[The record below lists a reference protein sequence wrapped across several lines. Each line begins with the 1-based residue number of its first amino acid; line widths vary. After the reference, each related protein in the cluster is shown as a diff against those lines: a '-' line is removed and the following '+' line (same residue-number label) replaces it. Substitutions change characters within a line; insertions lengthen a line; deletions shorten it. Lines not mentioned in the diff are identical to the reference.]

1 MEEEKGP
8 QLMELTL
15 KTSDLVEELDMGQGA
30 VERKTTIPVLSNI
43 LIEARGSEVV
53 LTATDLEISIQSSCP
68 AAVKTG
74 GSTTLPARKLLDYV
88 RLLPDME
95 LAVRVSENQSANLT
109 CGRARTR
116 IAGMSGENYPEL
128 PEMPA
133 VLTQIPAQVLTNA
146 ISKTSFAVADEE
158 SRYTLTGAL
167 LIIRE
172 DSLVMVAT
180 DGHRMAYFE
189 KPHKFNEIS
198 GEVKGLIPKKALA
211 ELLKLTEKLVVQGD
225 ESLTV
230 MVDFAS
236 DENHLFFRCGKRLLI
251 MRKLSGQF
259 PDYERVLPRET
270 GISIEIGREE
280 FTAAVRRVS
289 QFADDRSRAV
299 RLELEE
305 GQLKLMASGSDAG
318 ESEESLSTA
327 YGGNRVKV
335 GFNSTYML
343 DFMGAVSDAANVEVQ
358 FKDDE
363 SAGQFRIP
371 GEDSYNYR
379 YVVMPMRV

>member
-1 MEEEKGP
+1 
-8 QLMELTL
+8 MELTL
-15 KTSDLVEELDMGQGA
+15 KTSDLVEELTVGQGA

-43 LIEARGSEVV
+43 LIEARDGEVV

-88 RLLPDME
+88 SLLPDME
-95 LAVRVSENQSANLT
+95 LALRVSENQSANLT
-109 CGRARTR
+109 CGRSRTR

-128 PEMPA
+128 PEAPG
-133 VLTQIPAQVLTNA
+133 VLTHIPAQVLTNA

-172 DSLVMVAT
+172 ESLVMVAT
-180 DGHRMAYFE
+180 DGHRMAYFK
-189 KPHKFNEIS
+189 KPHKFDGIS
-198 GEVKGLIPKKALA
+198 GEVRGLIPKKALA
-211 ELLKLTEKLVVQGD
+211 ELLKLAEKLAAQGD
-225 ESLTV
+225 ESLAL

-270 GISIEIGREE
+270 GASIEIGREE
-280 FTAAVRRVS
+280 LMAAVRRVS
-289 QFADDRSRAV
+289 QFADDRSHAV
-299 RLELEE
+299 RLELDE
-305 GQLKLMASGSDAG
+305 GQLKLAASGSEAG
-318 ESEESLSTA
+318 ESEESLPIVYDGA
-327 YGGNRVKV
+327 RVQV
-335 GFNSTYML
+335 GFNSVYML
-343 DFMGAVSDAANVEVQ
+343 DFLGAAGGSRNIEMQ
-358 FKDDE
+358 FKDEE
-363 SAGQFRIP
+363 SAGQFSIP
-371 GEDSYNYR
+371 GEDSYDYR

>member
-1 MEEEKGP
+1 
-8 QLMELTL
+8 MELTL
-15 KTSDLVEELDMGQGA
+15 KTSDLVEELSVGQGA
-30 VERKTTIPVLSNI
+30 VEKKTTIPVLSNV
-43 LIEARGSEVV
+43 LIEARAGEVV

-68 AAVKTG
+68 AAVKEN
-74 GSTTLPARKLLDYV
+74 GSTTLPSRRLLDYV

-95 LAVRVSENQSANLT
+95 LAFRVLENQSASLT
-109 CGRARTR
+109 CGRSRTR
-116 IAGMSGENYPEL
+116 IAGMSAENYPEL

-133 VLTQIPAQVLTNA
+133 VLTHIPAKVLTNA

-189 KPHKFNEIS
+189 KPHKFDGIS
-198 GEVKGLIPKKALA
+198 GEVKGLIPKKALG
-211 ELLKLTEKLVVQGD
+211 ELSMLAEKLAAQGD
-225 ESLTV
+225 ESLTI

-236 DENHLFFRCGKRLLI
+236 DENHLFFRCGKRLLV
-251 MRKLSGQF
+251 MRKLTGQF
-259 PDYERVLPRET
+259 PDYERVLPREA
-270 GISIEIGREE
+270 GMSIEIGREE
-280 FTAAVRRVS
+280 FMAAVRRVA
-289 QFADDRSRAV
+289 QFADERSRAV

-305 GQLKLMASGSDAG
+305 GQLKLIASGSDAG
-318 ESEESLSTA
+318 ESEESLPTVYS
-327 YGGNRVKV
+327 GDRVQV
-335 GFNSTYML
+335 GFNSVYML
-343 DFMGAVSDAANVEVQ
+343 DFLGAVSEARNVEIQ
-358 FKDDE
+358 FKDEE

-371 GEDSYNYR
+371 GEDSYDYR